1 MDKSGNN
8 SFYSVLKRSYYM
20 KKTLIGFRVI
30 LGVCAA
36 LGWWG
41 LIYPEL
47 SLTPDTYCILREDGT
62 VQPTTD
68 MVEWK
73 FDNDIYLE
81 LLEAKPG
88 QIRIKSKLF
97 QSASDYLDYFLSGK
111 TVDVED

>member
-1 MDKSGNN
+1 
-8 SFYSVLKRSYYM
+8 M

-41 LIYPEL
+41 FIYPEL
-47 SLTPDTYCILREDGT
+47 SLTPDTYCVLREDST
-62 VQPTTD
+62 VQPTAD
-68 MVEWK
+68 MVEWE
-73 FDNDIYLE
+73 FDNDIYLK

-111 TVDVED
+111 TVDVEDY